1 MINSEPGKQLQAEE
15 PEAKLTA
22 LDSVIAR
29 GLADADAGRTK
40 PAEEIIGRLEH
51 KYSAMALAKAASE
64 AKSPSSRRRS

>member
-1 MINSEPGKQLQAEE
+1 MVSSELGKRLKVEE

-22 LDSVIAR
+22 LDAVIAR

-40 PAEEIIGRLEH
+40 PAEEGIGRLER
-51 KYSAMALAKAASE
+51 KYSAMALAKAASK